1 MSDKPKFSFE
11 ISEEQARRALRCFPY
26 YGQRRAVMSVILD
39 ELMDMVEKHGQIV
52 FGLIL
57 EGDVGINQCIPSL
70 CKVERTVKK
79 IGKS

>member
-1 MSDKPKFSFE
+1 MPDKPKFSFE
-11 ISEEQARRALRCFPY
+11 ISEEQQRRALRVFPY

-52 FGLIL
+52 FGIIL
-57 EGDVGINQCIPSL
+57 DSDTSIKECIPSL

-79 IGKS
+79 VGNS